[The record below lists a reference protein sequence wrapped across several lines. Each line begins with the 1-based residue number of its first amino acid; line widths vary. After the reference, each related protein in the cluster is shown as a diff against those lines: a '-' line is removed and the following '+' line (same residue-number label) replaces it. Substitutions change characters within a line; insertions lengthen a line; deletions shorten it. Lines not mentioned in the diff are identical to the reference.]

1 MADLAMKAG
10 SLHSQYT
17 DPNNTTLSLLNSGE
31 GTASG
36 AGEEA
41 KREEQKGYS
50 NRKLR
55 KAHVEKIFKASYI
68 YARRNVKTIFNP
80 KYNSV

>member
-1 MADLAMKAG
+1 MKAG

-31 GTASG
+31 GAASG

-50 NRKLR
+50 YRELR

-68 YARRNVKTIFNP
+68 LCKEKCENYF
-80 KYNSV
+80 